1 MSNIKSETHLN
12 KKKIL
17 NDPVYGFIN
26 IPNDL
31 TFDII
36 EHRYFQRLRRIKQ
49 LGLTDFVYPGA
60 LHTRFHHALGAM
72 DLMRRAINS
81 LREKGIEIS
90 DEEKQAV
97 MIAILLHDVGHG
109 PFSHTLEFS
118 LFKHVHHEQVSIW
131 MMERLN
137 ESFGGALDLVL
148 KIFKDEYHRPFLHQL
163 VSSQLDIDRLDYL
176 KRDSFFTGVYEGSI
190 GSERIIKMLNVS
202 NEQLVV
208 EEKGIYSIENFLS
221 ARRLMY
227 WQVYLHKT
235 AVSAEMTL
243 IDLIKRAKDLAQSGT
258 NVMAT
263 PALAMFLEQDI
274 TAKDFEEDKDILEVY
289 TMLDD
294 NDIWGS
300 LKFWQDHDDIV
311 LSTLSK
317 MLLERRLL
325 GISFSNH
332 EVGRIVT
339 DDLRSKVM
347 SNYGLSENEA
357 SYFVNTG
364 TVSNSAYIASGQSIK
379 ILRKHGE
386 VVDVAEASDLPNIKA
401 MSTIVKKHYLCA
413 PKSVLNS

>member
-1 MSNIKSETHLN
+1 MLSKSQTLLN

-31 TFDII
+31 IFDII

-49 LGLTDFVYPGA
+49 LGLTDLVYPGA

-72 DLMRRAINS
+72 DLMRRALNS
-81 LREKGIEIS
+81 LQDKGIEIS
-90 DEEKQAV
+90 DQERQAS
-97 MIAILLHDVGHG
+97 MLAILLHDVGHG

-118 LFKHVHHEQVSIW
+118 LFNQVHHEQVGIW

-137 ESFGGALDLVL
+137 KDFDGALDLTL
-148 KIFKDEYHRPFLHQL
+148 EIFKNESNRPFFHQL

-202 NEQLVV
+202 SEQLVV

-235 AVSAEMTL
+235 AVSAEVML
-243 IDLIKRAKDLAQSGT
+243 IELIKRAKKLTQSGVELT
-258 NVMAT
+258 AT
-263 PALAMFLEQDI
+263 PALKIFLEQNI
-274 TAKDFEEDKDILEVY
+274 SAKDFEEDPDILEVY
-289 TMLDD
+289 SLLDD
-294 NDIWGS
+294 SDIWGS
-300 LKFWQDHDDIV
+300 IKFWQNHEDVV
-311 LSTLSK
+311 LRSFSE
-317 MLLERRLL
+317 MLLDRKLL
-325 GISFSNH
+325 GISFSNDPI
-332 EVGRIVT
+332 GRIVT
-339 DDLRSKVM
+339 DDLIQKAKKFYKV
-347 SNYGLSENEA
+347 NEDEA
-357 SYFVNTG
+357 SFFIKTG
-364 TVSNSAYIASGQSIK
+364 SVSNSAYIASGQSIK

-401 MSTIVKKHYLCA
+401 MSKIVTKHYLCA
-413 PKSVLNS
+413 PKQLMNI